1 MASAGQANLPAMR
14 VSAQLQCIAQGGCF
28 GIGFG
33 AVRQEDYKCIL
44 RSFLTRSCQIM
55 RLEIVW
61 VVHPGDPQGIS
72 ATTDFRRFIEKDRES
87 IALEFQDHFK
97 RIMVSEDAPAVRR
110 QGLAKARH
118 CLRCGPM
125 LTLHTIPVI
134 PGEHSGIMCGLF
146 HQIDDEWHKVR
157 VQIAVQVRELEKAKT
172 VKRRREIREK
182 PFLFLQT
189 NIQKIRPHPLFDAR
203 KAKDVRE
210 PQIERKYSLEAE
222 NAPPLMNELREL
234 VVLSLEP
241 LGVKLNAQTGSE
253 RRNPR
258 GGMDQGFL
266 VAGGEV

>member
-1 MASAGQANLPAMR
+1 MPASGQTNLPAMS
-14 VSAQLQCIAQGGCF
+14 VSTQLQFITQGGGF

-72 ATTDFRRFIEKDRES
+72 AAPDFSRFIEKDRES

-110 QGLAKARH
+110 QSLAKVRH
-118 CLRCGPM
+118 CPRRGLM
-125 LTLHTIPVI
+125 LTGHTIPVI

-146 HQIDDEWHKVR
+146 YQIDDERHEVR
-157 VQIAVQVRELEKAKT
+157 IQIAVQVGELQKAKAF
-172 VKRRREIREK
+172 KRRRQVRKK
-182 PFLFLQT
+182 PLLFLQT
-189 NIQKIRPHPLFDAR
+189 NIQKIRPHPLFDAS

-210 PQIERKYSLEAE
+210 PQIERKHSLEAE
-222 NAPPLMNELREL
+222 NASPLMNKLREL

-241 LGVKLNAQTGSE
+241 LGVKLLAQAGFE
-253 RRNPR
+253 R
-258 GGMDQGFL
+258 
-266 VAGGEV
+266 